1 MEKKYDAIIVGSGIG
16 GLTTAVLLTKVFK
29 KKVLVLE
36 QHFKAGGQTHEFMRV
51 KNGKKYHW
59 DVGVHYIGEMKE
71 GLKYRKIFDFLTNNQ
86 LKWNKMPH
94 YFEKFIYP
102 DFTFKQPSNPQEF
115 EADLIKM
122 FPEEKVG
129 IIQYFKDIRTASS
142 WFQKDISS
150 KIMPSLFRYIV
161 RFLNNKNQDL
171 ALSTTKNYLDKNFK
185 SEKIKA
191 LLTSIWGDY
200 GLSPDKSAFVMHAV
214 VVRSYWYGGYYP
226 VGGASSFAE
235 YMVPIIEN
243 GGGAVLTARNVEKI
257 IIKDNKAIGVK
268 VKKRDK
274 EEEYFADATISNAGA
289 YNTYF
294 NLISKKIDIPFKDEI
309 ESAVSK
315 LSSNTLYLGLKE
327 SPEKL
332 GIKGENHW
340 IFTSYDHNSIFNNSD
355 SYEKIHS
362 AFVSFPSLK
371 NPEAKSHTA
380 EIINFSSFE
389 NLKNWKDTKWMKRGD
404 EYENFK
410 TSYSKMLLEFVE
422 KSIPGLTELVDY
434 AELSTPLTMEYF
446 TKWKNGSFY
455 GIPVTPERY
464 KYKWI
469 TPKTPVK
476 NLYLTGTDA
485 ATLGVIGGMM
495 GGLLSTSV
503 VVGGMSMMRIMKEIG
518 KNYG

>member
-1 MEKKYDAIIVGSGIG
+1 MSKNYDTIIVGSGIG

-71 GLKYRKIFDFLTNNQ
+71 GLKYRKIFDFITDNQ

-102 DFTFKQPSNPQEF
+102 DFTFKQPSNPKEF

-122 FPEEKVG
+122 FPEEKEGV
-129 IIQYFKDIRTASS
+129 IQYFKDIRTASR

-150 KIMPSLFRYIV
+150 KTMPSFFRYIV

-171 ALSTTKNYLDKNFK
+171 ALSTTKDYLDKNFK

-200 GLSPDKSAFVMHAV
+200 GLSPDKSAFVMHAIV
-214 VVRSYWYGGYYP
+214 IRSYWYGGYYP
-226 VGGASSFAE
+226 VGGASSFADH
-235 YMVPIIEN
+235 MVPIIEK
-243 GGGAVLTARNVEKI
+243 GGGEVLTARTVENI
-257 IIKDNKAIGVK
+257 IIKNNRAIGVR
-268 VKKRDK
+268 VKKRG
-274 EEEYFADATISNAGA
+274 EVEEYFAEDIVSNAGV

-294 NLISKKIDIPFKDEI
+294 KLISDEIDIPFREEI
-309 ESAVSK
+309 ENAQSS
-315 LSSNTLYLGLKE
+315 LSSNTLYLALKE

-340 IFTSYDHNSIFNNSD
+340 IFTSYDH
-355 SYEKIHS
+355 EKVFDKNDESQQIHS

-371 NPEAKSHTA
+371 NPKATAHTA
-380 EIINFSSFE
+380 EIINFSHFDSMHKWA
-389 NLKNWKDTKWMKRGD
+389 NTKWMKRGKD
-404 EYENFK
+404 YEEFK
-410 TSYSKMLLEFVE
+410 KEYSKELLDFAE
-422 KSIPGLTELVDY
+422 KYIPGLSDLVAY
-434 AELSTPLTMEYF
+434 SELSTPLTLEYF

-455 GIPVTPERY
+455 GIPVTPDRY

-469 TPKTPVK
+469 TPKTPIK

-503 VVGGMSMMRIMKEIG
+503 IMGGMSMFRIMKEVS
-518 KNYG
+518 KYSE

>member
-1 MEKKYDAIIVGSGIG
+1 MNNKYDAIVIGSGIG
-16 GLTTAVLLTKVFK
+16 GLTTAVLLTKIFK

-36 QHFKAGGQTHEFMRV
+36 QHFIAGGQTHEFKRV
-51 KNGKKYHW
+51 KNGKKFHW
-59 DVGVHYIGEMKE
+59 DVGVHYIGEMEK
-71 GLKYRKIFDFLTNNQ
+71 GLKYRKIFDFITDNKLQ
-86 LKWNKMPH
+86 WNKMPH

-102 DFTFKQPSNPQEF
+102 DFTFKQPSNPKEF
-115 EADLIKM
+115 EADLINK
-122 FPEEKVG
+122 FSEEKEG
-129 IIQYFKDIRTASS
+129 IIQYFKDIRIATG

-150 KIMPSLFRYIV
+150 KTMPSLI
-161 RFLNNKNQDL
+161 RFIIRFFNNKKADL

-200 GLSPDKSAFVMHAV
+200 GVPPDKSAFVMHAM

-226 VGGASSFAE
+226 VGGASSFAKF
-235 YMVPIIEN
+235 MVPIIEE
-243 GGGAVLTARNVEKI
+243 GGGKILTATNVEKI
-257 IIKDNKAIGVK
+257 IIKNNKAIGVK
-268 VKKRDK
+268 VNKRGK
-274 EEEYFADATISNAGA
+274 QEEFFAEDIISNAGA

-294 NLISKKIDIPFKDEI
+294 KLIGKEIDIPFREEI
-309 ESAVSK
+309 KKAQSS

-340 IFTSYDHNSIFNNSD
+340 LFSSYDHSKVFGEIKMSQQ
-355 SYEKIHS
+355 IIS
-362 AFVSFPSLK
+362 AFVSFPSMK
-371 NPEAKSHTA
+371 NPKAETHTA
-380 EIINFSSFE
+380 EIINFSHFE
-389 NLKNWKDTKWMKRGD
+389 NMHKWVDTKWMKRGKD
-404 EYENFK
+404 YEKFKEEYAK
-410 TSYSKMLLEFVE
+410 KLLEFAE
-422 KSIPGLTELVDY
+422 KSIPGLSALVDY
-434 AELSTPLTMEYF
+434 SELSTPLTLEHF

-503 VVGGMSMMRIMKEIG
+503 IIGGMSMMKIMKEVS
-518 KNYG
+518 KNSE